1 MRNGKLKGVIRSIG
15 KQHTL
20 PDKVALELVEELERE
35 LVLRRQRLLTND
47 GLHGCRVTADG
58 VFRVQLVRHIAVVA
72 ASELLADGA
81 LHQTTETGQDV
92 DGRVDLSV
100 VQLAID
106 EDLALRDVAR
116 KVRNGMRNI
125 CEVSVEVWLD
135 STSTRR
141 THRRWAWS
149 RWESA

>member
-1 MRNGKLKGVIRSIG
+1 MADEVL
-15 KQHTL
+15 
-20 PDKVALELVEELERE
+20 LELIEELERK
-35 LVLRRQRLLTND
+35 LVLAAQRLLTD
-47 GLHGCRVTADG
+47 DSLHSCCVTADG
-58 VFRVQLVRHIAVVA
+58 VFRVQLIRHIAVVA

-106 EDLALRDVAR
+106 EDLALRDVAS
-116 KVRNGMRNI
+116 KVRNGMRDI
-125 CEVSVEVWLD
+125 WEVSVEVWLD
-135 STSTRR
+135 GTSTRR

-149 RWESA
+149 RWGSA